1 MFSGVNRRIDRWRT
15 AAGRAT
21 VVPFTIRLGV
31 ALTGLLTLAVAW
43 PGDLLSD
50 PKFMLPALVAVLWP
64 VAAPQGRGGSAVALT
79 AIAGWLI
86 DTTGFGAPVE
96 LWRVLALA
104 ALLYLGHTLT
114 ALAAVLPYDAI
125 VNFDVPALWLGRALL
140 VVLLSAVVI
149 VLALGLTT
157 DLGGEAFQL
166 ATLVG
171 IVSATTVTMVLSRM
185 AGRQ

>member
-1 MFSGVNRRIDRWRT
+1 MLNGVNRRIDRWRS

-21 VVPFTIRLGV
+21 VVPFTVRLGI
-31 ALTGLLTLAVAW
+31 ALTGLLAVGVAW
-43 PGDLLSD
+43 PADLLSN
-50 PKFMLPALVAVLWP
+50 PKFMLPALAAVFWP
-64 VAAPQGRGGSAVALT
+64 ALAPRGRGGTAVALT

-86 DTTGFGAPVE
+86 DTAGYGSPVE

-104 ALLYLGHTLT
+104 TLLYLGHTLT

-149 VLALGLTT
+149 VLALGLTA
-157 DLGGEAFQL
+157 DLGGEPFQL
-166 ATLVG
+166 ATVVGLVA
-171 IVSATTVTMVLSRM
+171 ATTVTMVLTRM
-185 AGRQ
+185 VRRE

>member
-1 MFSGVNRRIDRWRT
+1 MLDGVNRRIDRWRT

-21 VVPFTIRLGV
+21 AVPFTVRCGI
-31 ALTGLLTLAVAW
+31 ALTGLLSIGVAW
-43 PGDLLSD
+43 PAELLSD
-50 PKFMLPALVAVLWP
+50 PKVMLPVLAAVFWP
-64 VAAPQGRGGSAVALT
+64 AMAPRGRGGTAVALA

-86 DTTGFGAPVE
+86 DTAGYGSPVE

-104 ALLYLGHTLT
+104 TLLYLGHTLT
-114 ALAAVLPYDAI
+114 ALAAVLPYDAM

-149 VLALGLTT
+149 VLALGLTA

-166 ATLVG
+166 ATIVG
-171 IVSATTVTMVLSRM
+171 LIAATTVTMVLTRM
-185 AGRQ
+185 ARRE

>member
-1 MFSGVNRRIDRWRT
+1 MINAVNRRIDRWKT

-21 VVPFTIRLGV
+21 AVPFLIRCGI
-31 ALTGLLTLAVAW
+31 ALAGLLTIGVAW
-43 PGDLLSD
+43 PAELLSS
-50 PKFMLPALVAVLWP
+50 PRIMLPVLAVVFWP
-64 VAAPQGRGGSAVALT
+64 AAAPRGRGGTAVALT

-86 DTTGFGAPVE
+86 DTAGYGSPVE

-104 ALLYLGHTLT
+104 TLLYLGHTLT
-114 ALAAVLPYDAI
+114 ALAAVLPYDAM

-140 VVLLSAVVI
+140 VVLLAAVVI
-149 VLALGLTT
+149 ILALGLTA

-171 IVSATTVTMVLSRM
+171 LVAATAVTMVLARM
-185 AGRQ
+185 ARRE